1 MPLQFWLGWQGPG
14 LGFSIGLAWSTWT
27 LSLLYSLSV
36 QREASC
42 WRFFN
47 FLGLLVSEKL
57 WVATIWQIDFISAD
71 HTFRDN
77 KRPRMFGWTSNP
89 YKLVLFLEKQGDDWF
104 FYMCSLAQKELV
116 KNIQCGIK
124 VIPSVNLEAPT
135 SKFGYEGPVHDAS
148 KSFTDIKESGEFLRL
163 SDAQVLSLKVIH
175 KHFKI
180 YISIWSIQNRVKI
193 AVPIEPIV
201 DDEWSDSANGSS

>member
-1 MPLQFWLGWQGPG
+1 
-14 LGFSIGLAWSTWT
+14 
-27 LSLLYSLSV
+27 
-36 QREASC
+36 
-42 WRFFN
+42 
-47 FLGLLVSEKL
+47 
-57 WVATIWQIDFISAD
+57 
-71 HTFRDN
+71 
-77 KRPRMFGWTSNP
+77 MFGWTSNP

-163 SDAQVLSLKVIH
+163 SDAQVLSLKGINRSV
-175 KHFKI
+175 FKI
-180 YISIWSIQNRVKI
+180 SVSISSLQNGVKI
-193 AVPIEPIV
+193 
-201 DDEWSDSANGSS
+201 NLF

>member
-1 MPLQFWLGWQGPG
+1 MLPFLGNFWSQWGFFRNLCCTIMKKPFNILCQLYSPPQANLLRMPLQFWLGWQGPG

-42 WRFFN
+42 LRFFN

-89 YKLVLFLEKQGDDWF
+89 YKLVLFHEKQGDDHF

-116 KNIQCGIK
+116 KNIQ
-124 VIPSVNLEAPT
+124 VN
-135 SKFGYEGPVHDAS
+135 F
-148 KSFTDIKESGEFLRL
+148 
-163 SDAQVLSLKVIH
+163 
-175 KHFKI
+175 
-180 YISIWSIQNRVKI
+180 
-193 AVPIEPIV
+193 
-201 DDEWSDSANGSS
+201 